1 MYCEALFKL
10 NEHRGYKLSIFKAY
24 IMIIVVEP
32 CVEINKIEKKKPINQ
47 HVKRHAMSFYK
58 SGYEVFLYYFL
69 TCYIVTHVFKVKN
82 QFQITYQWTRIF
94 ISFIYCVVLYLK
106 G

>member
-32 CVEINKIEKKKPINQ
+32 CVEINKIEKKNPSINMLKDMLCLSIR
-47 HVKRHAMSFYK
+47 VGMKFFFIIFLHAI
-58 SGYEVFLYYFL
+58 L
-69 TCYIVTHVFKVKN
+69 
-82 QFQITYQWTRIF
+82 
-94 ISFIYCVVLYLK
+94 
-106 G
+106 

>member
-32 CVEINKIEKKKPINQ
+32 CVEINKIEKKNPSIN
-47 HVKRHAMSFYK
+47 M
-58 SGYEVFLYYFL
+58 
-69 TCYIVTHVFKVKN
+69 
-82 QFQITYQWTRIF
+82 
-94 ISFIYCVVLYLK
+94 LK
-106 G
+106 DMLCLSI